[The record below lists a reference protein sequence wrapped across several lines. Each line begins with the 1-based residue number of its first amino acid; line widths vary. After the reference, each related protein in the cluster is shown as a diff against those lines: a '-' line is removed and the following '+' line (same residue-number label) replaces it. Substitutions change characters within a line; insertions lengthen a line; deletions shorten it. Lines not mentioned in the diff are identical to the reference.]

1 MAKELY
7 FCSLHGL
14 LLVRSIHHRDFRKN
28 HIYVSGPAFFLSEPT
43 SSSPKVSAPT
53 PSASPSTTPFAG
65 SSPPIAGPS
74 TNVQPKPPVPEIFRI
89 LVERIR
95 HCRDGATRTVFGAD
109 LLQIDK
115 DIYKKPNASTFAAY
129 IDAAVV
135 AGVVTLGRNAT
146 GEGVISLRSP
156 WPFAG

>member
-7 FCSLHGL
+7 PCSLHGL
-14 LLVRSIHHRDFRKN
+14 LLVRSIHHRDFRI
-28 HIYVSGPAFFLSEPT
+28 HHTYVFGPGHLEPT

-53 PSASPSTTPFAG
+53 PSASPSTMPFAG
-65 SSPPIAGPS
+65 FSPLIAGPS
-74 TNVQPKPPVPEIFRI
+74 TNIQPKPPVPEMFQV

-95 HCRDGATRTVFGAD
+95 HCRDGATRAVLGAD
-109 LLQIDK
+109 LVQIDK
-115 DIYKKPNASTFAAY
+115 DIYKKANASTFAAY
-129 IDAAVV
+129 IDAAMV
-135 AGVVTLGRNAT
+135 AGVVTLGKNAS